1 MTFYCDCGCP
11 EGRGLQLPKE
21 ATADISYETLKEI
34 EANFIEGENQIPE
47 CSEIQGPPE
56 TMSALCKLAGV
67 PEGTYMYH
75 ASTETGKG
83 IVHECESF
91 NGVLPCLT
99 CEACYAPKADCK
111 CYEK

>member
-11 EGRGLQLPKE
+11 EGRQNIAKP

-47 CSEIQGPPE
+47 GTEVYVPPE
-56 TMSALCKLAGV
+56 AMSAWLELA
-67 PEGTYMYH
+67 
-75 ASTETGKG
+75 
-83 IVHECESF
+83 
-91 NGVLPCLT
+91 NLT

-111 CYEK
+111 CYDKPAVE